1 VIRLLVGVLL
11 ASGLVALDAWQSQP
25 PASQVG
31 RVQKLAPDVY
41 FHEGDIGKVHCNNAW
56 VVFDDYVLVID
67 ANYPSGA
74 REVLPKIRETTSKPI
89 RFAFDTHHHGD
100 HAYGNQ
106 VWAEQGA
113 TLVAHTGVLEE
124 LKKYETG
131 HYGGAP
137 GRWEGDARQRADVRE
152 SRLKPPSV
160 LFPDMLI
167 FDDGTH
173 RVELQHLG
181 VGHTHGDGFAWL
193 PREKIL
199 FTGDAAVNG
208 PYNFVG
214 DGDTGRWI
222 ATLERAHALGALIVG
237 PGHGPLGTGAVVAD
251 QRQFFVELRRVVT
264 AASAGRSADQVQ
276 ASIASMRAELA
287 KNASIARYVGDPFPA
302 QVAKVYRELT
312 GGALPDGRAEDQAR
326 QQHQGWHGHPHV
338 HPHPAVAG
346 EAR

>member
-1 VIRLLVGVLL
+1 M
-11 ASGLVALDAWQSQP
+11 
-25 PASQVG
+25 
-31 RVQKLAPDVY
+31 
-41 FHEGDIGKVHCNNAW
+41 
-56 VVFDDYVLVID
+56 
-67 ANYPSGA
+67 
-74 REVLPKIRETTSKPI
+74 
-89 RFAFDTHHHGD
+89 
-100 HAYGNQ
+100 
-106 VWAEQGA
+106 
-113 TLVAHTGVLEE
+113 AHTGVLEE
-124 LKKYETG
+124 MKKYETG
-131 HYGGAP
+131 HYGAAP
-137 GRWEGDARQRADVRE
+137 GRWEGDAKHRADVRE

-181 VGHTHGDGFAWL
+181 VGHTRGDGFAWL

-251 QRQFFVELRRVVT
+251 QRQFFIELRRVVT

-287 KNASIARYVGDPFPA
+287 KNTSIARYIGDEFAA
-302 QVAKVYRELT
+302 QVAKVYQEVT
-312 GGALPDGRAEDQAR
+312 GGALPDGRAEAQAR
-326 QQHQGWHGHPHV
+326 QQHQGRHGHPHV
-338 HPHPAVAG
+338 HPLPAVVG